1 LRWDNIN
8 DVHEVFMAN
17 LYLIVG
23 LGNPGKQYAS
33 TRHNVGWMVLDEL
46 ARRHNLS
53 FDKTEK
59 KALTA
64 SGFIGGRKVLLAR
77 PQTYMNL
84 SGEAV
89 RGLLDFYKIDLP
101 NLLVIS
107 DDLDIPLGTLRLRQS
122 GSAGGQGGLKNVIQH
137 LGTNEFNRVRF
148 GIGRPPGKMNPKDYV
163 LQEFKGDEAI
173 LAREVV
179 DQAANAVEVWLQEGI
194 HAAMTQFNGDVQKRQ
209 PEPQRDPQED
219 LALFMRAHELNRTD
233 PGPIDKII
241 SVLKRMG
248 RSDKAADWHLKAADL
263 LDAQG
268 KTGLAISQRERAAS
282 LKPELIDV
290 HRQIADAYMQ
300 TGNPKKAVQR
310 LLILAEYLES
320 RGRLDEARA
329 AVQDALAINPQH
341 PKALEVQD
349 KLRERA

>member
-1 LRWDNIN
+1 
-8 DVHEVFMAN
+8 MAT
-17 LYLIVG
+17 LHLIVG
-23 LGNPGKQYAS
+23 LGNPGKQYAN

-64 SGFIGGRKVLLAR
+64 SGTINGKRVLLAK

-89 RGLLDFYKIDLP
+89 RGLVDFYKIDLS

-107 DDLDIPLGTLRLRQS
+107 DDLDIPAGTLRLRQS
-122 GSAGGQGGLKNVIQH
+122 GSAGGQGGLKNIIQH

-148 GIGRPPGKMNPKDYV
+148 GIGRPPGRMTPKDYV
-163 LQEFKGDEAI
+163 LQDFKGDEAI
-173 LAREVV
+173 LVREVV
-179 DQAANAVEVWLQEGI
+179 DQAANAVEVWLKDGI
-194 HAAMTQFNGDVQKRQ
+194 EAAMTRFNGDVQKRQ
-209 PEPQRDPQED
+209 PEPQRDPQEELD
-219 LALFMRAHELNRTD
+219 LYLRAHELNQRD

-241 SVLKRMG
+241 GVLKRMG
-248 RSDKAADWHLKAADL
+248 RSDEAADWHLKAADL
-263 LDAQG
+263 LEAQG
-268 KTGLAISQRERAAS
+268 KTGPAISQRERAAS
-282 LKPELIDV
+282 LRPELLDL
-290 HRQIADAYMQ
+290 HRKIADAYMQ
-300 TGNPKKAVQR
+300 MGNPKKAVQR
-310 LLILAEYLES
+310 LLILAEYLEAQ
-320 RGRLDEARA
+320 GRLDEARA

-341 PKALEVQD
+341 PKALDVQE

>member
-1 LRWDNIN
+1 
-8 DVHEVFMAN
+8 MAN

-53 FDKTEK
+53 FDKSEK

-64 SGFIGGRKVLLAR
+64 SGLIGGRKVLLAK

-89 RGLLDFYKIDLP
+89 RGLVDFYKIDLA

-122 GSAGGQGGLKNVIQH
+122 GSAGGQGGLRNIIQH

-163 LQEFKGDEAI
+163 LQDFRGDEAI
-173 LAREVV
+173 LAREVA
-179 DQAANAVEVWLQEGI
+179 DKAADAVEVWLKDGI
-194 HAAMTQFNGDVQKRQ
+194 EPAMTRFNGDVQKRQ
-209 PEPQRDPQED
+209 PTPQRDPQED
-219 LALFMRAHELNRTD
+219 LALFLRAHELNRAD
-233 PGPIDKII
+233 PGPIEKII
-241 SVLKRMG
+241 GILKRMG
-248 RSDKAADWHLKAADL
+248 RSDEAAEWHLRAADL
-263 LDAQG
+263 LDTQG
-268 KTGLAISQRERAAS
+268 KTGPAISQRERAAS
-282 LKPELIDV
+282 LKPELLDV
-290 HRQIADAYMQ
+290 HRKIADAYLAS
-300 TGNPKKAVQR
+300 GNPKKAVQR

-320 RGRLDEARA
+320 QGRLDEARA

-341 PKALEVQD
+341 PKALEFQD
-349 KLRERA
+349 RLRERA

>member
-1 LRWDNIN
+1 
-8 DVHEVFMAN
+8 MAN

-23 LGNPGKQYAS
+23 LGNPGKQYAN

-64 SGFIGGRKVLLAR
+64 SGTINGKRVLLAR

-89 RGLLDFYKIDLP
+89 RGLVDFYKIELP
-101 NLLVIS
+101 HLLIIS
-107 DDLDIPLGTLRLRQS
+107 DDLDIPAGTLRLRQS

-173 LAREVV
+173 LVREVV
-179 DQAANAVEVWLQEGI
+179 DQAANAVEVWLKEGI
-194 HAAMTQFNGDVQKRQ
+194 EPAMTRFNGDVQKRQ
-209 PEPQRDPQED
+209 PEPQRDPQEELD
-219 LALFMRAHELNRTD
+219 LYLRAHELNRRD

-241 SVLKRMG
+241 GVLKRMG
-248 RSDKAADWHLKAADL
+248 RSDEAADWHLKAADL

-268 KTGLAISQRERAAS
+268 KTGPAISQRERAAS
-282 LKPELIDV
+282 LKPELLDV
-290 HRQIADAYMQ
+290 HRKIADAYLQ

-310 LLILAEYLES
+310 LLIMSDYLES
-320 RGRLDEARA
+320 QGRLDEARA
-329 AVQDALAINPQH
+329 AVQDALVINPQH